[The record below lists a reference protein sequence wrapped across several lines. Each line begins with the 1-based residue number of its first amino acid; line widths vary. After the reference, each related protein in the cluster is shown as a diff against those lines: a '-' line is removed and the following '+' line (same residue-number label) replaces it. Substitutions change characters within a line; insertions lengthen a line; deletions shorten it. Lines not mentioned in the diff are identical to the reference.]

1 MTFTCPSTRDELS
14 SDRGII
20 EPNMELI
27 AMATI
32 DTDLINRYVEPDSP
46 RWGAAGA
53 RLHES
58 GVEVWVLVAQLPAL
72 DGDVG
77 QLAVAYGL
85 PRDAVEAALAYYR
98 RHKDVIDARIALN
111 GA

>member
-1 MTFTCPSTRDELS
+1 MA
-14 SDRGII
+14 
-20 EPNMELI
+20 I
-27 AMATI
+27 A
-32 DTDLINRYVEPDSP
+32 DTDLIERYVEPDSP
-46 RWGAAGA
+46 RWGAAGS

-77 QLAVAYGL
+77 RLAAAYGP
-85 PRDAVEAALAYYR
+85 PRVAVEAALAYYR

-111 GA
+111 AA